1 MTSFSLCGKGLEDN
15 AQALCSGPFNKKKQT
30 KMKANGLADE
40 QVLIKMAIEG
50 KQNVERKP
58 AAGTAA

>member
-1 MTSFSLCGKGLEDN
+1 
-15 AQALCSGPFNKKKQT
+15 
-30 KMKANGLADE
+30 MKANGLADE